1 MFSYPLLGQQ
11 TPGTNSALK
20 QIDLRKLS
28 KLTSKIGQ
36 SWISTHRPPPPS
48 GVVHL
53 GAPLRV
59 ILPSFTWL
67 GLLYWASALR
77 SPLNSSDLAFVSCAI
92 LPEWRLRLVPSN
104 STKLGRGGN
113 ASLMVDIPSPTYC
126 NIKNVWF
133 ANRKIIRVI
142 AVFHRL
148 YVLLGSTISKLNFIF
163 MSSSCGNPRVQK
175 TIF

>member
-1 MFSYPLLGQQ
+1 MITIMNSWNEDIGMFSYPLLGQQ

-77 SPLNSSDLAFVSCAI
+77 SPLNSSDLAFVSCAM
-92 LPEWRLRLVPSN
+92 LPEWRLKLVPSN

-113 ASLMVDIPSPTYC
+113 TSLMVDIPSPTYC
-126 NIKNVWF
+126 NINMF
-133 ANRKIIRVI
+133 GLPIE
-142 AVFHRL
+142 RL
-148 YVLLGSTISKLNFIF
+148 SE
-163 MSSSCGNPRVQK
+163 
-175 TIF
+175 